1 MLPLMLWMSVLIGME
16 ESTAALPSDVRANQQ
31 SRVFFH
37 VLSLAL
43 RYFSSH
49 LACIAL
55 TWLAQ
60 SSRPMP
66 EEQPPFGVIG
76 AVWFFSHLYAVV
88 SVPVSSTSKLGSLSQ
103 SSWQLEDVCFKIF
116 VKRRWGSHSLHPIPR
131 D

>member
-1 MLPLMLWMSVLIGME
+1 MLPLMLWMSVFIGME

-31 SRVFFH
+31 SKTFFH
-37 VLSLAL
+37 VLSLAS

-49 LACIAL
+49 LACIVL

-66 EEQPPFGVIG
+66 KEEPPFEVIG

-88 SVPVSSTSKLGSLSQ
+88 SVRVSSTSKLGSLSQ
-103 SSWQLEDVCFKIF
+103 SSWRTSASRYL
-116 VKRRWGSHSLHPIPR
+116 
-131 D
+131 